1 MIHRILTSR
10 NTGNRQQGVLEQKL
24 EERRRGKMSDIEA
37 NYNKNLK
44 DSLGNLKKVFPV
56 FHQILLLADLTRYP
70 GELSVRKTRR
80 QRRRLCT
87 QKKCSFVPRT

>member
-56 FHQILLLADLTRYP
+56 FHQI
-70 GELSVRKTRR
+70 
-80 QRRRLCT
+80 
-87 QKKCSFVPRT
+87 